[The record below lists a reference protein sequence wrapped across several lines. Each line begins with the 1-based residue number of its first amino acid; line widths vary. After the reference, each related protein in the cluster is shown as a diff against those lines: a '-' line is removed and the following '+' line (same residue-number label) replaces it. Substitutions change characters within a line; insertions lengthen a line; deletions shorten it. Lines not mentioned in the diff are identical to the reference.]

1 MRRLVN
7 SSALQSWKWQLIGM
21 GYWYRGAV
29 CSHPLPAI
37 GQVHPRCSTTD
48 IPPLPISCTRL
59 SPRSPDPEATSYLPR
74 LIITLEILI
83 KFNKRYVRL
92 CVDLVYV
99 CRCLSV

>member
-21 GYWYRGAV
+21 GYWYRGRGMQPPIARNRT
-29 CSHPLPAI
+29 
-37 GQVHPRCSTTD
+37 VHPRCSTTD